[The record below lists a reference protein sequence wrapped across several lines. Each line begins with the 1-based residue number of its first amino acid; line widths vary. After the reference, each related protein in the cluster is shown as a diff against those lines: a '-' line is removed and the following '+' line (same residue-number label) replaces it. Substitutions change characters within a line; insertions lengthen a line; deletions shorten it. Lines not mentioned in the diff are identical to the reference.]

1 MAIYHAHAKIF
12 SRSNGVSILARAS
25 YRSGE
30 KLTSDELS
38 KTFDFTKKS
47 GVVFTK
53 ILLPENAPK
62 EFLDR
67 QTLWNSVEKIET
79 QSNAQLAREFEC
91 AVPREIPEDKREEF
105 VTEFVLNTF
114 VKDGMIADVAFHNP
128 NKNEPNPHIH
138 IMTTLRPL
146 KSNGEWGEKFKNGYV
161 LDENGNKL
169 PELDENGNQK
179 IGARGRKMW
188 KRAKVPSTDWNSKDK
203 LIYWRKAWEEHCNKY
218 LAKENQISCE
228 SFSTQGIDLIPTQH
242 EGIEGK
248 IRAKD
253 SEAVLDREVVLLNQK
268 IRAYNEL
275 LISYQKEI
283 KDIDFYPDVKIN
295 FVEVTKN
302 PEFLQHGLSG
312 FVNIDRNNQLSF
324 ENCSLIN
331 IPKNE
336 PLNLEKTTFVTAE
349 KSKQLNLSET
359 VFVKVAKKV
368 KKLSIDAVKFVKIA
382 KDRVLDKIKGISD
395 KDTSIQSKDYLYQ
408 TAVIST
414 LEPKKYEVII
424 NEQKFYETAAQ
435 IKADLKNDPS
445 CNFEK
450 WLSDSDYKEVFG
462 KEKTIQSNVV
472 KVKSDDISS
481 ENRELLQEY
490 WKNVLNDMMFSMN
503 KNGFSFE
510 SVVAI
515 FADEVKQ
522 ASKDENTVFYGI
534 PENEITTFSK
544 ELIKQHSIQKKAE
557 KVKVKE
563 RDFSGFDR

>member
-30 KLTSDELS
+30 KLTSDQLS

-67 QTLWNSVEKIET
+67 QTLWNSVEQIET

-91 AVPREIPEDKREEF
+91 AVPREIPEDKREDF

-161 LDENGNKL
+161 LDENGNKI
-169 PELDENGNQK
+169 PVLDENGNQK

-283 KDIDFYPDVKIN
+283 KEIDFYPDVKIN

-302 PEFLQHGLSG
+302 SEFLQHGLSS
-312 FVNIDRNNQLSF
+312 FVNIDR
-324 ENCSLIN
+324 IN

-336 PLNLEKTTFVTAE
+336 PLKIEQPNFMPAE
-349 KSKQLNLSET
+349 KSKQLHLGEP
-359 VFVKVAKKV
+359 VFIKVAKKV
-368 KKLSIDAVKFVKIA
+368 KKLYIDAVNFVKIT
-382 KDRVLDKIKGISD
+382 KDRVFDNIKGIFD
-395 KDTSIQSKDYLYQ
+395 KDTSIKSNDHLYQ
-408 TAVIST
+408 SSVIST
-414 LEPKKYEVII
+414 PEPKKHD
-424 NEQKFYETAAQ
+424 AG
-435 IKADLKNDPS
+435 
-445 CNFEK
+445 FE
-450 WLSDSDYKEVFG
+450 
-462 KEKTIQSNVV
+462 KEKTIPSNV
-472 KVKSDDISS
+472 KAKSVLSNDDISS
-481 ENRELLQEY
+481 ENRELLEEY
-490 WKNVLNDMMFSMN
+490 WQNVLNDLMSHMN
-503 KNGFSFE
+503 KKGFSFE

-522 ASKDENTVFYGI
+522 ASKDENTVFHGM
-534 PENEITTFSK
+534 PEHEITAFSK
-544 ELIKQHSIQKKAE
+544 ELIRQNNIQKKAE

-563 RDFSGFDR
+563 RDFSGFER